1 MLIYLFVIVFLKEF
15 LKCFEE
21 LGDTAQ
27 KSEQYFRLYS
37 QMTYVIQRNTKEE
50 CFQELVPKY
59 PELIREWCTLDSNEA
74 QLYSSLRQR
83 QDGAADDPAAAAAA
97 LPVLAEYNAIWEENQ
112 RKIEALQRISAKL
125 TEENSHLARAEA
137 ELDAELESVTSDTT
151 QMIESIV

>member
-1 MLIYLFVIVFLKEF
+1 
-15 LKCFEE
+15 
-21 LGDTAQ
+21 
-27 KSEQYFRLYS
+27 
-37 QMTYVIQRNTKEE
+37 MTYVIQRNTKEE

-59 PELIREWCTLDSNEA
+59 PELVQEWCTLDNNEA
-74 QLYSSLRQR
+74 QLFNALRQQQQQQ
-83 QDGAADDPAAAAAA
+83 QDGVGDDSAA

-151 QMIESIV
+151 QMIETIV

>member
-1 MLIYLFVIVFLKEF
+1 MLFANYFKDF

-27 KSEQYFRLYS
+27 KSEQYFKLYS

-59 PELIREWCTLDSNEA
+59 PKLVQEWCTLDNNEA
-74 QLYSSLRQR
+74 QLYTTLKQQ
-83 QDGAADDPAAAAAA
+83 QDRTAESATVM
-97 LPVLAEYNAIWEENQ
+97 PVLAEYNVIWEENQ
-112 RKIEALQRISAKL
+112 RKIEALQRISARL
-125 TEENSHLARAEA
+125 TEENSLLARAEA

-151 QMIESIV
+151 QMIENIV